1 MFSFSS
7 SKTVQRF
14 LGCVLFSLAFAS
26 SSQAACLLP
35 DGPPNT
41 LVPDGY
47 HFSVDGKW
55 KHCLKGAWAIKGP
68 VTKERPFT
76 PNETGVCL
84 PLENQFTKKNG
95 VISMNFVPE
104 KTMRNFYGY
113 EHECVAS
120 TWWRVPGGA
129 TASDISKIDKPEP
142 TPAKTVEKDPLKGLE
157 DFYGSDEAPATKPKM
172 APPTPPVNSKTKVPS
187 FPAKAKM
194 DTVKPAETLR
204 SRTPSSSSVNAE
216 QDAPRQA
223 PDFSFQKPASQSN
236 VAADYKSCQVNCRM
250 GMDQR
255 VKSAEEQCKQELR
268 KRYGS
273 GQWPANAEKDFRRCR
288 IMAARQENNKLRSCL
303 LPCKKQAGQHVW
315 QGP

>member
-7 SKTVQRF
+7 SKPVRHF
-14 LGCVLFSLAFAS
+14 LGCILFSLAFAS

-55 KHCLKGAWAIKGP
+55 KHCQKGAWAIKGS

-104 KTMRNFYGY
+104 KTMRNFYGF

-129 TASDISKIDKPEP
+129 TASDISKIAKPEP
-142 TPAKTVEKDPLKGLE
+142 TPAKAVKKDPLKGLE
-157 DFYGSDEAPATKPKM
+157 DFYNSDPVPTPVTKSAPSAPPETSKQEDPPFPFATKIDP
-172 APPTPPVNSKTKVPS
+172 
-187 FPAKAKM
+187 
-194 DTVKPAETLR
+194 VKPAETLR
-204 SRTPSSSSVNAE
+204 SKTPSSPSVQAE
-216 QDAPRQA
+216 KDAPRQT
-223 PDFSFQKPASQSN
+223 PDFSFQKPASTSEIT
-236 VAADYKSCQVNCRM
+236 ADYKACQVNCRM
-250 GMDQR
+250 GMDER
-255 VKSAEEQCKQELR
+255 VKNAESECKQELR
-268 KRYGS
+268 KRYGQ
-273 GQWPANAEKDFRRCR
+273 GEWPESAEKDFRRCR
-288 IMAARQENNKLRSCL
+288 ILAARQENNRLRSCI
-303 LPCKKQAGQHVW
+303 LPCKKQAGHHVW